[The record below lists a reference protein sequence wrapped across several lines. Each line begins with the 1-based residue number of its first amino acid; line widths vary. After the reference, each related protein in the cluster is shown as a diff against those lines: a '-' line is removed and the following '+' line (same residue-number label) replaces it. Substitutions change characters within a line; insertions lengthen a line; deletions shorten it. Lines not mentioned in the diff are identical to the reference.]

1 MHAGEELSLPRH
13 ENNLN
18 IDSASFEHSLAKVRD
33 MEKRRAGKSGLEISR
48 LGLGTM
54 TWGRDTDTHE
64 AADQCR
70 AYIEAGGNFFDTAST
85 YGDGD
90 SERVLGGLIGTLFQ
104 RSEVAIATKAGISFP
119 DGEKTVNNSRQALIA
134 ELDRSLQRLETDYI
148 DIWQIHCWDPFNPLE
163 DSLSALDYAYSSG
176 KARYVGLSN
185 FSGWQSARAITIQ
198 ESNSA
203 KAPIVTHQVEYSLL
217 NRSAEEEILP
227 CADETAIGVLAWAPL
242 GRGVLTGK
250 YRNGIPSDSRAAAP
264 HFVKHVEPYLNDASS
279 RIVEAVTVAAQG
291 LGFSPLEVA
300 LAWVRDTPGITSAIV
315 GARTGA
321 QLRGILKSEEVLL
334 PQIVREALDEVSSQ

>member
-1 MHAGEELSLPRH
+1 
-13 ENNLN
+13 
-18 IDSASFEHSLAKVRD
+18 
-33 MEKRRAGKSGLEISR
+33 MEIRRAGKSGLELSR

-70 AYIEAGGNFFDTAST
+70 AYIEAGGNFLDTAST

-90 SERVLGGLIGTLFQ
+90 SERVIGGLIGTLFQ
-104 RSEVAIATKAGISFP
+104 RSDVAIATKAGITFP
-119 DGEKTVNNSRQALIA
+119 GGNRTINNSRQALIS
-134 ELDRSLQRLETDYI
+134 ELDKSLTRLETDYV
-148 DIWQIHCWDPFNPLE
+148 DIWQIHSWDPFTPLE
-163 DSLSALDYAYSSG
+163 DTLSALDYAYSSG
-176 KARYVGLSN
+176 KARYVGLSD

-203 KAPIVTHQVEYSLL
+203 KAPIISHQVEYSLL
-217 NRSAEEEILP
+217 NRAAELEVLP
-227 CADETAIGVLAWAPL
+227 CADETGIGILAWAPL

-264 HFVKHVEPYLNDASS
+264 HFVKHVEPYLRDESN

-321 QLRGILKSEEVLL
+321 QMRGILKSEEVTL
-334 PQIVREALDEVSSQ
+334 PQIVRDALNDVSRALTIL

>member
-1 MHAGEELSLPRH
+1 
-13 ENNLN
+13 
-18 IDSASFEHSLAKVRD
+18 
-33 MEKRRAGKSGLEISR
+33 MEMRRAGKSGLSLSR

-70 AYIEAGGNFFDTAST
+70 AFIDAGGNFLDTSST

-90 SERVLGGLIGTLFQ
+90 SERVIGGLLGTLMK
-104 RSEVAIATKAGISFP
+104 REEVAIATKAGISYP
-119 DGEKTVNNSRQALIA
+119 EGIRTVNNSRQSLIA
-134 ELDRSLQRLETDYI
+134 QLDKSLARLETDYV
-148 DIWQIHCWDPFNPLE
+148 DIWQIHSWDPHNPLE
-163 DSLSALDYAYSSG
+163 DTLSALDLAYTSG
-176 KARYVGLSN
+176 RARYVGISN

-203 KAPIVTHQVEYSLL
+203 KAPIISHQIEYSLL
-217 NRSAEEEILP
+217 NRSAEDEVLP
-227 CADETAIGVLAWAPL
+227 CADETGIGVLAWAPL

-264 HFVKHVEPYLNDASS
+264 HFVKHVEPYLNPRSQA
-279 RIVEAVTVAAQG
+279 IVEAVCAAAAG
-291 LGFSPLEVA
+291 LGFAPLEVA

-321 QLRGILKSEEVLL
+321 QLRGILKSEEISL
-334 PQIVREALDEVSSQ
+334 PDVVRVALDDVSAH

>member
-1 MHAGEELSLPRH
+1 MDR
-13 ENNLN
+13 
-18 IDSASFEHSLAKVRD
+18 
-33 MEKRRAGKSGLEISR
+33 RRAGKSGLLLSR

-70 AYIEAGGNFFDTAST
+70 AFIEAGGNFFDTSST

-104 RSEVAIATKAGISFP
+104 RDEVAIATKAGASFP
-119 DGEKTVNNSRQALIA
+119 NGIKTINNSRQSLIV
-134 ELDRSLQRLETDYI
+134 ELDKSLARLQTDYV
-148 DIWQIHCWDPFNPLE
+148 DLWQIHSWDPATPL
-163 DSLSALDYAYSSG
+163 DDTLSALDFAYNSG
-176 KARYVGLSN
+176 KARYVGICN
-185 FSGWQSARAITIQ
+185 FSGWQTARAFTLQ
-198 ESNSA
+198 ENNSV
-203 KAPIVTHQVEYSLL
+203 KAPIASTQVEYSLL
-217 NRSAEEEILP
+217 NRSIESEVLA
-227 CADETAIGVLAWAPL
+227 CASDLEIGVLAWAPL

-250 YRNGIPSDSRAAAP
+250 YRKGIPIDSRAAAP
-264 HFVKHVEPYLNDASS
+264 HFVKHVEPYLDESS
-279 RIVEAVTVAAQG
+279 ARIVEAVAAAAEG

-321 QLRGILKSEEVLL
+321 QLRGILKSEEISL
-334 PQIVREALDEVSSQ
+334 PKL

>member
-1 MHAGEELSLPRH
+1 
-13 ENNLN
+13 
-18 IDSASFEHSLAKVRD
+18 
-33 MEKRRAGKSGLEISR
+33 MEMRRAGNSGLSLSR

-70 AYIEAGGNFFDTAST
+70 AFIEAGGNFIDTSST

-90 SERVLGGLIGTLFQ
+90 SERVIGGLIGTLFK
-104 RSEVAIATKAGISFP
+104 REEVAIATKAGISFP
-119 DGEKTVNNSRQALIA
+119 DGVRTINNSRQSLIA
-134 ELDRSLQRLETDYI
+134 ELDKSLSRLETDYV
-148 DIWQIHCWDPFNPLE
+148 DIWQIHAWDPFTPLE
-163 DSLSALDYAYSSG
+163 DTLSALDYAFSSG
-176 KARYVGLSN
+176 KARYVGISN

-217 NRSAEEEILP
+217 NRSIEDEILP
-227 CADETAIGVLAWAPL
+227 CADETGIGILAWAPL

-250 YRNGIPSDSRAAAP
+250 YRKGIPSDSRAAAP
-264 HFVKHVEPYLNDASS
+264 HFVKHVEPYLREKPQ
-279 RIVEAVTVAAQG
+279 RIVEAVAVAAEG
-291 LGFSPLEVA
+291 LGFAPLEVA

-321 QLRGILKSEEVLL
+321 QLRGILTSEEIVL
-334 PQIVREALDEVSSQ
+334 PSVVRDALNEISAP